1 MRFLNPSWA
10 NSDALEKEII
20 VFMNNE
26 KQNVHDGWDE
36 YATKRIYQNRGKIG
50 VWRSLGYGVF
60 SFFSI
65 SMQGLV
71 GAWLM
76 FFYTTFAG
84 LSAGQGA
91 TIFLIG
97 RVADAVVSLV
107 MGNVSD
113 NVYKYKLG
121 RKFGRRHLFILAAA
135 PSVLV
140 AITLWVAG
148 MNFWYYLITYVIVT
162 VLMSTLQIPW
172 ETLPN
177 EMTKNFNDRTKM
189 STMQMVLAGLGGM
202 LTQFIPAQLF
212 KYFPKTSP
220 EPYIL
225 MQAAFSILT
234 FFLII
239 VTYNSTWEH
248 FVTKDEDKKMEAE
261 ALEENDGQKASLK
274 SVLKNYFSTFKIKTF
289 RLHMGIYLSSYF
301 AATMFTTVFV
311 YYIVYVLGKTT
322 SLSGLLQSL
331 SIVSI
336 PVTII
341 AGFAITK
348 ISYRTLDLFGFS
360 LILVSCFGWTFI
372 ALAKP
377 AAEMVW
383 LIIFMIFW
391 EIGLYILYFAP
402 WNAFPFIPDLDTLVT
417 GRNRAGLFASVMTFV
432 NQISVGVAGV
442 VAGYLLDFAN
452 FRESASGAVVQPQS
466 AINMIIFIVSGGVGI
481 MILLAIFFVSRFH
494 LSKKTFTVLSAELV
508 RLQKG
513 GSMKDVDPQTKAVCE
528 DLTGVKYD
536 SIEFWKKN
544 DDPQDG
550 AQQ

>member
-1 MRFLNPSWA
+1 
-10 NSDALEKEII
+10 
-20 VFMNNE
+20 MNNQ
-26 KQNVHDGWDE
+26 KQVVHDGWDE
-36 YATKRIYQNRGKIG
+36 YANRRIYQNRGKVGI
-50 VWRSLGYGVF
+50 WRSLGYGVF

-97 RVADAVVSLV
+97 RVADAIVSLV

-121 RKFGRRHLFILAAA
+121 RKFGRRHLFILIAA

-140 AITLWVAG
+140 ATTLWVAG

-177 EMTKNFNDRTKM
+177 EMTKNFNERTKM

-202 LTQFIPAQLF
+202 LTQFIPSQLF
-212 KYFPKTSP
+212 KYFPKSSP
-220 EPYIL
+220 VPYIL
-225 MQAAFSILT
+225 MQAAFSVVT
-234 FFLII
+234 FFLIL
-239 VTYNSTWEH
+239 VTYYSTWEH
-248 FVTKDEDKKMEAE
+248 FVSRNEAKKIEAE
-261 ALEENDGQKASLK
+261 TLKSNDGKKASLK
-274 SVLKNYFSTFKIKTF
+274 SELKHYFSTFKIRTF

-301 AATMFTTVFV
+301 GATMFTTVFV
-311 YYIVYVLGKTT
+311 YYIVYVLGKSTT
-322 SLSGLLQSL
+322 VSGLLQSL

-336 PVTII
+336 PVTIL
-341 AGFAITK
+341 AGLAIVK
-348 ISYRTLDLFGFS
+348 ISYRALDLFGFS
-360 LILVSCFGWTFI
+360 LILVSCCGWAFI
-372 ALAKP
+372 AIAKP

-383 LIIFMIFW
+383 LIIFMLFW

-417 GRNRAGLFASVMTFV
+417 GQSRAGLFASVMTFV

-442 VAGYLLDFAN
+442 VAGYLLDFAH

-466 AINMIIFIVSGGVGI
+466 AINMIVFIVSGGVGI
-481 MILLAIFFVSRFH
+481 MIITAMLFVSRFH
-494 LSKKTFTVLSAELV
+494 LSKKTFTVLSTELV

-513 GSMKDVDPQTKAVCE
+513 GSMKDVNPHTKAVCE

-536 SIEFWKKN
+536 SITVWNKK
-544 DDPQDG
+544 
-550 AQQ
+550 